1 MRRRNGIVYKLMRK
15 ARLCTVY
22 LRFEMQI
29 LLVVRLVLLWLGGL
43 SAAALGI
50 TKTDASAHFGTRVGW
65 GKFEQDPNIYYNET
79 QY

>member
-1 MRRRNGIVYKLMRK
+1 
-15 ARLCTVY
+15 
-22 LRFEMQI
+22 MQI

-50 TKTDASAHFGTRVGW
+50 TETAASAHFGTRIGW